1 MENERRAESVDIF
14 EGADSEY
21 VPAVSDRYSRKPNG
35 SQDQGRKDEN
45 D

>member
-1 MENERRAESVDIF
+1 MEQSKTHPWLTIFSGNDRRSLQL
-14 EGADSEY
+14 
-21 VPAVSDRYSRKPNG
+21 DRTGYQRKPNG